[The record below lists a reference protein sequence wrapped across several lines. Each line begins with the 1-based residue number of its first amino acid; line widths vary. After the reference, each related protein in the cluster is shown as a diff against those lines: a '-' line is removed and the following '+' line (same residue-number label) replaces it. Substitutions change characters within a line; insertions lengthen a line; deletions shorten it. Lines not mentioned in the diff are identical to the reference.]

1 MKVAGANIV
10 QIIAQKV
17 SFFARKNFL
26 AIKEDKIAEINQTI
40 KPSKINKNIF
50 ITTFLK
56 NQYQDCGYCCYNN
69 SSDKTYNIIFHFIPL
84 KLL

>member
-17 SFFARKNFL
+17 SFFAKKNFL
-26 AIKEDKIAEINQTI
+26 AIKEDKIAETNQTI

-50 ITTFLK
+50 I
-56 NQYQDCGYCCYNN
+56 
-69 SSDKTYNIIFHFIPL
+69 I
-84 KLL
+84 KLPS